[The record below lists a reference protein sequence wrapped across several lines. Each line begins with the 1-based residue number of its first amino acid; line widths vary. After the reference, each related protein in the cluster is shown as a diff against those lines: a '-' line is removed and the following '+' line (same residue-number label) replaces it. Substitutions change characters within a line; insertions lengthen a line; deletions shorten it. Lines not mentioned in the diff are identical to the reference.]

1 MTKQRIRAGEA
12 LVPPPGYR
20 HIQEVRQEPIPTA
33 PPQSDG
39 DDDPQTP
46 DECDDFSWNLYRIGP
61 GGQRSLIRTLPSRPW
76 ETDAAPYGAGI
87 YAAIPLSPRTRRP
100 LAHLEQMLSVDDLQ
114 QQQQAPAQPFAPPS
128 GPAAIDVAGLFTVML
143 QQQAQREAAEAAR
156 RDRERIEQQERD
168 EREQRRREQAEDRR
182 RQDFRELAG
191 LALPLIQSVMQ
202 RPESSQTNA
211 LLEQLRQDNVR
222 LQRRIEAERQPTAI
236 DKYMEFAV
244 QRKMMKEIA
253 ADEAEGDDDEDTGVM
268 GAIAGVAKAAL
279 PMLAGGRPVGHPTE
293 PQAPA
298 LPPPQQLTAADVAQ
312 TLRDPTSL
320 QAVIMADP
328 DAVLGSLTELARRNP
343 DLGRSIASQVR
354 RAAATAKDENG

>member
-1 MTKQRIRAGEA
+1 MSKQRIRAGEQ

-20 HIQEVRQEPIPTA
+20 HIQEVRQEPIPQPA
-33 PPQSDG
+33 PAPDG

-46 DECDDFSWNLYRIGP
+46 DECEDFSWNLYRIGA
-61 GGQRSLIRTLPSRPW
+61 GGQRSLIRTLPARPW

-100 LAHLEQMLSVDDLQ
+100 LAHLEQMLVIDDPHQTAALAPAAPV
-114 QQQQAPAQPFAPPS
+114 QQQAP
-128 GPAAIDVAGLFTVML
+128 GLDVASLFTVML

-168 EREQRRREQAEDRR
+168 EREQRRRESAEERR

-191 LALPLIQSVMQ
+191 LAMPLLQAVMV
-202 RPESSQTNA
+202 RPESSQTQA
-211 LLEQLRQDNVR
+211 LLEQLRADNQR
-222 LQRRIEAERQPTAI
+222 LQRRMEAERAPSAI

-253 ADEAEGDDDEDTGVM
+253 ADEADDDDEGEGGVM

-279 PMLAGGRPVGHPTE
+279 PMLAGGRPVGPAPE
-293 PQAPA
+293 QAPA
-298 LPPPQQLTAADVAQ
+298 LPAPAQLTAADVAA
-312 TLRDPTSL
+312 TLRDPSSL

-328 DAVLGSLTELARRNP
+328 DAVLGSLTELARQNP
-343 DLGRSIASQVR
+343 ELGRSIASQVR
-354 RAAATAKDENG
+354 RAAATAKDHDG